1 MSGRAWQAFLAVEPP
16 TVTHNDLVAYVVG
29 DGRGGGRTRASIR
42 KSDRL
47 REAEGALMAALGAC
61 APPEPLSGPLR
72 LDVRL
77 CFATGGRHAQGEP
90 KATRPDVDNSIKTI
104 LDCLTR
110 AGVIEDDAR
119 VAELRAAKAWA
130 DPAGIWVRA
139 ERLTRP

>member
-29 DGRGGGRTRASIR
+29 GRGGRAHASIR

-47 REAEGALMAALGAC
+47 KAAEDALMAALGRC
-61 APPEPLSGPLR
+61 APPEPLLGPLR

-77 CFATGGRHAQGEP
+77 CYATHGRHAQGEP
-90 KATRPDVDNSIKTI
+90 KATRPDVDNSLKTI
-104 LDCLTR
+104 LDCLAR

-119 VAELRAAKAWA
+119 VVELRASKAWA
-130 DPAGIWVRA
+130 DPAGIWVRV
-139 ERLTRP
+139 ERLTRS